1 VNNPN
6 ITITGLTNG
15 FGVGPAPTTAST
27 FGTFNYSISCSGCG
41 TGASSPLPGPLT
53 FTTTDGTI
61 LTPDSFVANSGGY
74 FFASDIIGTNGGTGN
89 VAARGPV
96 PAPEPMSLALLG
108 SSLIGLGMV
117 RRRYC

>member
-1 VNNPN
+1 MSARNQERRPHKAPQARTARLRFPN
-6 ITITGLTNG
+6 WTR
-15 FGVGPAPTTAST
+15 
-27 FGTFNYSISCSGCG
+27 FNYSISCSGCG

-53 FTTTDGTI
+53 FTATDGTI

-108 SSLIGLGMV
+108 SSLIGL
-117 RRRYC
+117 